1 MAIFSTIMRQCALSM
16 ITLYQCCISP
26 WLGSCCR
33 FTPTCSEYTKEA
45 IISHGLLKGVKQG
58 IMRLIRCRP
67 GGQWGYDPVKVYRKS
82 SSGCCDKS

>member
-1 MAIFSTIMRQCALSM
+1 MAIFSTIMRQCALGM
-16 ITLYQCCISP
+16 ITLYQWCVSP

-45 IISHGLLKGVKQG
+45 IMHYGLMKGVKRG
-58 IMRLIRCRP
+58 ILRIIRCRP
-67 GGQWGYDPVKVYRKS
+67 GCQWGYDPVEGDRKP